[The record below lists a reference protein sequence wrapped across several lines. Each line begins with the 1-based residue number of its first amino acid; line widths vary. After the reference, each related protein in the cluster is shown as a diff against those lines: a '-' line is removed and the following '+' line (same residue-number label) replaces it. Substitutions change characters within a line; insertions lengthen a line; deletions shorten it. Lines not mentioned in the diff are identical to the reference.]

1 MCVGGGHENELID
14 VTVSLASATLSAPL
28 SAPLSAS
35 ASASLRFAHARAG
48 VCPIAQ
54 KVKDSL
60 VGNE

>member
-14 VTVSLASATLSAPL
+14 VTVSLASATL